1 MPDET
6 YKLPENPAYRA
17 GQVRR
22 LRDTDLADACQTFNP
37 LVEAVLESVE
47 YLNRNKAALN
57 EGGKVPEEQLPEMDY
72 VPNSEKAKAGGV
84 ATLNEKGKVP
94 SGQLPAMNYVPTSQ
108 KGSANGVASLD
119 ASGKVPEG
127 QLPVLGGHT
136 AQATAPGNTNLLWID
151 TANGNILKFYD
162 ASSKTWK
169 PVGAVWS

>member
-1 MPDET
+1 MAGEN
-6 YKLPENPAYRA
+6 YKLPAEPEYRA
-17 GQVRR
+17 GHIRR
-22 LRDTDLADACQTFNP
+22 LRDTDLADACQTLNP

-72 VPNSEKAKAGGV
+72 VPSNEKAKAGGV
-84 ATLNEKGKVP
+84 ATLDEKGKVP
-94 SGQLPAMNYVPTSQ
+94 SGQLPAMNYVPSSQ

-119 ASGKVPEG
+119 ASGKVPEN
-127 QLPVLGGHT
+127 QVPVLGGHT
-136 AQATAPGNTNLLWID
+136 AQATAPDNTNLLWID

-162 ASSKTWK
+162 APSKAWK